1 MCPAHARSRVTTFG
15 TVKHSRGQ
23 QNKKRTLPFSDRTPA
38 FPMYWPA
45 YYFCPPLPTF
55 FCFIPRCFQPLF
67 FPLLSFSLLFWL
79 LCDWLA
85 LSLLQ
90 SCLPTL
96 HPFMLCAWPKTNVP
110 PRTELPQLTALTHAP
125 WPPHHSTGNHPPLWM
140 ICSSPL
146 YLDSSLFLSYAA
158 CSSLLLKMVA
168 PQSLFTLFG
177 MLLLAISLFCLNIVN
192 FISVVLFSLSFIIL
206 RVSY

>member
-1 MCPAHARSRVTTFG
+1 MCPAHVRSRVTMFG
-15 TVKHSRGQ
+15 TVKHSRGKQ
-23 QNKKRTLPFSDRTPA
+23 KKKENPAIFWPNSCISYVLTCILFLSPPSPPTRHSNLFSFCVIFPFY
-38 FPMYWPA
+38 PML
-45 YYFCPPLPTF
+45 LPT
-55 FCFIPRCFQPLF
+55 PP
-67 FPLLSFSLLFWL
+67 FPSPFLFWL

-90 SCLPTL
+90 SCLPAL
-96 HPFMLCAWPKTNVP
+96 HPFMLCAWTKTNVP
-110 PRTELPQLTALTHAP
+110 PRTDLSQLTALTHAP

-158 CSSLLLKMVA
+158 CSSLLLKMVT

-177 MLLLAISLFCLNIVN
+177 MLSLAIYLFL
-192 FISVVLFSLSFIIL
+192 FI
-206 RVSY
+206 YC